1 MVTKDKYKVFFDVL
15 DNNFQVAES
24 VSEKFVEF
32 CEIIQQSNELF
43 NLTSIKKIDDML
55 IKHIL
60 DSLSIQYLV
69 SGRKILDIG
78 TGAGLPGVPLALV
91 NTESDFFLLD
101 SNNKKIIFLNHVKI
115 SLGIENIFPEHERV
129 ENLDSKRSFD
139 TIICRSFSSLA
150 KIYLRAKNLKK
161 NEGKIIAMKGK
172 FPKDEL
178 AELQTLDS
186 KIRLD
191 VEKLKIPGLEADRH
205 AVIIY

>member
-1 MVTKDKYKVFFDVL
+1 MVNKDKYKIFFDL
-15 DNNFQVAES
+15 LENNFQIAES
-24 VSEKFVEF
+24 VAKKFVEF
-32 CEIIQQSNELF
+32 CEIIQQSNEHF
-43 NLTSIKKIDDML
+43 NLTSIKKMDDML

-60 DSLSIQYLV
+60 DSLSIQHLV

-129 ENLDSKRSFD
+129 ENLDGKRSFD
-139 TIICRSFSSLA
+139 TIVCRSFSSLA
-150 KIYLRAKNLKK
+150 KIYLRTKNLKK

-178 AELQTLDS
+178 AELKTLDS
-186 KIRLD
+186 KIRLH

>member
-1 MVTKDKYKVFFDVL
+1 MVYKDKYKNFFEVL
-15 DNNFQVAES
+15 ENNFQIAES
-24 VSEKFVEF
+24 VAKKFVEF
-32 CEIIQQSNELF
+32 CEIIQQSNEHF
-43 NLTSIKKIDDML
+43 NLTSIKKMDDML

-60 DSLSIQYLV
+60 DSLSIQHLV

-129 ENLDSKRSFD
+129 ENLDGKRSLD
-139 TIICRSFSSLA
+139 TIVCRSFSSLA
-150 KIYLRAKNLKK
+150 KIYLRTKNLKK

-186 KIRLD
+186 KIMLHE
-191 VEKLKIPGLEADRH
+191 EKLKIPGLEADRH

>member
-150 KIYLRAKNLKK
+150 KIYSRAKNLKK

>member
-1 MVTKDKYKVFFDVL
+1 MVNKDKYKIFFDVL
-15 DNNFQVAES
+15 ENNFQVAES
-24 VSEKFVEF
+24 VSKKFVEF

-150 KIYLRAKNLKK
+150 KIYSRAKNLKK

>member
-1 MVTKDKYKVFFDVL
+1 MVNKDKYKIFFDVL
-15 DNNFQVAES
+15 ENNFQISES
-24 VSEKFVEF
+24 VAKKFVEF
-32 CEIIQQSNELF
+32 CEIIQQSNEHF
-43 NLTSIKKIDDML
+43 NLTSIKKMDDML

-60 DSLSIQYLV
+60 DSLSIHHLV

>member
-161 NEGKIIAMKGK
+161 NEGKIIVMKGK

>member
-1 MVTKDKYKVFFDVL
+1 MVNKDKYKIFFDVL
-15 DNNFQVAES
+15 ENNFQIAES
-24 VSEKFVEF
+24 VAKKFVEF
-32 CEIIQQSNELF
+32 CEIIQQSNEHF
-43 NLTSIKKIDDML
+43 NLTSIKKMDDML

-60 DSLSIQYLV
+60 DSLSIQHLV

-78 TGAGLPGVPLALV
+78 TGAGLPGVPLALA

-129 ENLDSKRSFD
+129 ENLDGKRRFD
-139 TIICRSFSSLA
+139 TIVCRSFSSLA

-186 KIRLD
+186 KIRLH

>member
-15 DNNFQVAES
+15 DSNFQVAES

-150 KIYLRAKNLKK
+150 KIYSRAKNLKK